1 MDQLR
6 SRGLGTLLLCIWLIF
21 AGVASLFRLTFS
33 GEDVILA
40 LLMVGAGLF
49 LLLGR

>member
-1 MDQLR
+1 MNDLR
-6 SRGLGTLLLCIWLIF
+6 SRGLGVLLLAIWAIF
-21 AGVASLFRLTFS
+21 SGLVSLFHLTFT

-40 LLMVGAGLF
+40 LLLVGAGLF